1 MKNKALVLVLAG
13 AVVFGLLAAMSVSKY
28 TSSSAQVGDLTNM
41 VVARVEVPLGT
52 QLNQDQLTVVQVP
65 KSAAPEQSF
74 TKAEDLIG
82 RVAVN
87 AIGPKEPITE
97 FRLAPK
103 GSLAGL
109 AALVPEGYRA
119 ITVRVDDEAGVAG
132 LLAPGMLVDLIS
144 VVTPPDGAQMGPI
157 SKIVLQNVKV
167 LATGQNMAL
176 PKEQVEATRVNTVTL
191 LVTPQEAEKVMLA
204 SYDARLR
211 MIVRN
216 YIDNKTIDTTGINKR
231 SVLSGDYAQPLP
243 SASSSETPQA
253 RPQQYE
259 TPVPRR
265 FRSSGTYP
273 GGANWYESLP
283 KEKPAAPAATP
294 KPVNQVEVFD
304 GKKKSTVEFP
314 QDQQ

>member
-28 TSSSAQVGDLTNM
+28 TSSNAQVGDMTNM

-65 KSAAPEQSF
+65 KTAAPEQSF
-74 TKAEDLIG
+74 TKTEDLIG
-82 RVAVN
+82 RVAIN
-87 AIGPKEPITE
+87 AIGPKEPLTE

-103 GSLAGL
+103 GSLSGL

-176 PKEQVEATRVNTVTL
+176 PKEQVEATRVNSVTL

-216 YIDNKTIDTTGINKR
+216 YIDNKSVDTTGITKR
-231 SVLSGDYAQPLP
+231 SVLSGDFVQPIP
-243 SASSSETPQA
+243 SAAAADTQAA
-253 RPQQYE
+253 RPQADYA
-259 TPVPRR
+259 PRR
-265 FRSSGTYP
+265 PRAYT

-283 KEKPAAPAATP
+283 KEKPAVPAATP
-294 KPVNQVEVFD
+294 KPVNQIEVFD